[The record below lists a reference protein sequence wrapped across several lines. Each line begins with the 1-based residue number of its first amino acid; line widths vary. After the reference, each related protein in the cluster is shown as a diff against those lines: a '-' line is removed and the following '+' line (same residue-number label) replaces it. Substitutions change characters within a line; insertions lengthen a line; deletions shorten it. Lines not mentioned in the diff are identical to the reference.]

1 MQFQKKYDILLY
13 SNKRK
18 AGGEKMKSFT
28 AGKNDAGQRADKFLE
43 KAVPLLPKNLMYRYI
58 RTKRIKINGRRCE
71 ISQRIQEGD
80 IIELYINDEFFESAS
95 NTPAFMS
102 APPKIDIVYEDENII
117 LVNKK
122 CGLVVH
128 DDDRGTT
135 DTLINRIQHYL
146 YDKGEYDHENEL
158 SFAPA
163 LCNRLDRNTSG
174 LVICAKNAE
183 SLRILSEKIK
193 YREISK
199 HYLCLTCGVPFP
211 NEATE
216 TAYLE
221 KDENTKT
228 VHISNKKTENSKTVI
243 TKYKVLRQNGELALC
258 EVDLIT
264 GRTHQIRAHMAH
276 LGYPIL
282 GDGKYGSNE
291 VNRRY
296 KIKTQALHAYRLKFE
311 FTTDAGPLSYLDGRE
326 FQTPQP
332 WFVNEYL

>member
-1 MQFQKKYDILLY
+1 
-13 SNKRK
+13 
-18 AGGEKMKSFT
+18 MKSFT
-28 AGKNDAGQRADKFLE
+28 AGANDAGQRADKFLE

-58 RTKRIKINGRRCE
+58 RIKRIKINGRRCE
-71 ISQRIQEGD
+71 ISQRINNGD
-80 IIELYINDEFFESAS
+80 VIELYINDEFFESPS
-95 NTPAFMS
+95 DTPAFMT
-102 APPKIDIVYEDENII
+102 APSKIDIVYEDENII

-146 YDKGEYDHENEL
+146 FDKGEYDPKNEL

-174 LVICAKNAE
+174 IVICAKNAE

-199 HYLCLTCGVPFP
+199 HYLCLTYGVPSP
-211 NEATE
+211 QEATE

-221 KDENTKT
+221 KNENTKT
-228 VHISNKKTENSKTVI
+228 VRISNKKTPNAKTII

-264 GRTHQIRAHMAH
+264 GRTHQIRAHMAY

-291 VNRRY
+291 VNRLY
-296 KIKTQALHAYRLKFE
+296 GIKTQALHAYTLKFE
-311 FTTDAGPLSYLDGRE
+311 FASDGGLLSYLDGRE